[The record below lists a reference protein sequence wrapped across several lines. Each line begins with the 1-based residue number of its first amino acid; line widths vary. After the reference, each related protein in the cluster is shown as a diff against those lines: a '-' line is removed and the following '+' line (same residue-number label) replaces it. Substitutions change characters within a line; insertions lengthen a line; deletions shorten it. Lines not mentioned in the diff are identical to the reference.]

1 MVRQADKYDGV
12 TVSLHW
18 FTALL
23 VVVLWVIG
31 QTADSFPK
39 GTFQSAYWS
48 THVVLG
54 FVLVFIILYRV
65 GWRATAGRRLPG
77 VDPVSLH
84 ILAKATHYGLY
95 LLLVIV
101 LVLGVA
107 NAFVRGYHI
116 YDLFQL
122 PQLGDKNLRRP
133 ITLWHGRAAN
143 VVLIL
148 AGLHALAA
156 LGHHYVL
163 RDGLL
168 RRMMPG
174 RTV

>member
-1 MVRQADKYDGV
+1 MLTQTDRYDGV
-12 TVSLHW
+12 TISLHW
-18 FTALL
+18 ITALL

-31 QTADSFPK
+31 QTADWLPK
-39 GTFQSAYWS
+39 GPFQSAYWS

-54 FVLVFIILYRV
+54 FTLVLVILYRV
-65 GWRATAGRRLPG
+65 GWRLTSGRGLPRVG
-77 VDPVSLH
+77 PVPLH
-84 ILAKATHYGLY
+84 ILAKATHYALY
-95 LLLVIV
+95 LLLAVV
-101 LVLGVA
+101 LVLGIA

-122 PQLGDKNLRRP
+122 PQLGDKALRRP

-163 RDGLL
+163 RDGVL

-174 RTV
+174 RAV

>member
-1 MVRQADKYDGV
+1 MVRQADRYDGV
-12 TVSLHW
+12 TISLHW
-18 FTALL
+18 ITALL

-31 QTADSFPK
+31 QTADFFPK
-39 GTFQSAYWS
+39 GAFQSAYWS

-54 FVLVFIILYRV
+54 FLLVLVILYRV
-65 GWRATAGRRLPG
+65 GWRTTAGRRLPR
-77 VDPVSLH
+77 VDPVPLH

-95 LLLVIV
+95 LLLAIV

-122 PQLGDKNLRRP
+122 PQLGDKDLRRP
-133 ITLWHGRAAN
+133 ITVWHGRAAN

-156 LGHHYVL
+156 LGHHYVM
-163 RDGLL
+163 RDGVL

-174 RTV
+174 RAV

>member
-1 MVRQADKYDGV
+1 MTQTESYDGV
-12 TVSLHW
+12 TISLHW
-18 FTALL
+18 ITALL

-31 QTADSFPK
+31 QTADSLPK
-39 GTFQSAYWS
+39 GALQSAYWS

-54 FVLVFIILYRV
+54 FTLVFVVLYRV
-65 GWRATAGRRLPG
+65 GWRLTSGRGLPRVG
-77 VDPVSLH
+77 PVPLH
-84 ILAKATHYGLY
+84 VLAKATHYGLY
-95 LLLVIV
+95 LGLAIV

-122 PQLGDKNLRRP
+122 LQLGDKASRRP

-163 RDGLL
+163 RDGVL

>member
-1 MVRQADKYDGV
+1 MSRRTDSYDGV
-12 TVSLHW
+12 TISLHW
-18 FTALL
+18 ITALL

-39 GTFQSAYWS
+39 GAFQSAYWS

-54 FVLVFIILYRV
+54 FVLVFVILYRV
-65 GWRATAGRRLPG
+65 GWRATAGRRLPR
-77 VDPVSLH
+77 VDPVPLH

-95 LLLVIV
+95 LGLAIV
-101 LVLGVA
+101 LVLGLA

-116 YDLFQL
+116 YGLFQL
-122 PQLGDKNLRRP
+122 PQLGDKDLRRP
-133 ITLWHGRAAN
+133 ITHWHGLAAN

-148 AGLHALAA
+148 AGFHALAA
-156 LGHHYVL
+156 LGHHYLL
-163 RDGLL
+163 RDGIL

-174 RTV
+174 RAV

>member
-1 MVRQADKYDGV
+1 MATRTERYDGV
-12 TVSLHW
+12 TISLHW
-18 FTALL
+18 ITALL

-54 FVLVFIILYRV
+54 FVLVIVLLYRV

-77 VDPVSLH
+77 VAAVPLR
-84 ILAKATHYGLY
+84 ILAKANHYALY
-95 LLLVIV
+95 LVLAIV

-107 NAFVRGYHI
+107 NALVRGYHI
-116 YDLFQL
+116 YDLFHL
-122 PQLGDKNLRRP
+122 PQLGDRDLRRP
-133 ITLWHGRAAN
+133 ITLWHGRAADL
-143 VVLIL
+143 VLIL

-163 RDGLL
+163 RDGVL
-168 RRMMPG
+168 RRMMP
-174 RTV
+174 TD

>member
-1 MVRQADKYDGV
+1 MRKQTDSYDGV
-12 TVSLHW
+12 TISLHW
-18 FTALL
+18 ITALL
-23 VVVLWVIG
+23 VVVMWVIG
-31 QTADSFPK
+31 QTADSLPK

-54 FVLVFIILYRV
+54 FVLVFVILYRV
-65 GWRATAGRRLPG
+65 GWRATGGRRLPR
-77 VDPVSLH
+77 VDPVPLH
-84 ILAKATHYGLY
+84 ILAKANHYALY
-95 LLLVIV
+95 LVLAIV

-116 YDLFQL
+116 YGLFQL
-122 PQLGDKNLRRP
+122 PQLGDKDLRRP
-133 ITLWHGRAAN
+133 ITHWHGLAAN

-163 RDGLL
+163 RDGVL
-168 RRMMPG
+168 RRMMP
-174 RTV
+174 RRAV